1 MTRNS
6 RKTAVARL
14 AAIDDDVPAP
24 APTRGRNTKRRR
36 ELLVGD
42 WNIGFLVRDTH
53 RQFRAHLRE
62 RLMHEPHILSLWSY
76 LWALFKEDGL
86 AQNELARRVRLVGP
100 SVVSAINQMER
111 LGLAR
116 RVRSET
122 DRRVVHVWLTPKGRA
137 LESVMKDIA
146 AELSDF
152 ALADL
157 SDEEIAT
164 FCTLFARVR
173 ARLEPPE

>member
-1 MTRNS
+1 MTRNN
-6 RKTAVARL
+6 RKL
-14 AAIDDDVPAP
+14 AADDEVTSPPAKKP
-24 APTRGRNTKRRR
+24 QTKRRR
-36 ELLVGD
+36 ELLVGE

-53 RQFRAHLRE
+53 RQFRSHLRE
-62 RLMHEPHILSLWSY
+62 RLMNEPHILSLWSY

-111 LGLAR
+111 YGLAR

-137 LESVMKDIA
+137 LEDVIKTIA

-152 ALADL
+152 ALSDL
-157 SDEEIAT
+157 SDDEIAT
-164 FCTLFARVR
+164 FCRLFARVR
-173 ARLEPPE
+173 ARLEPRG

>member
-1 MTRNS
+1 MTRNT
-6 RKTAVARL
+6 RKL
-14 AAIDDDVPAP
+14 ALEPLIDDAAPAP
-24 APTRGRNTKRRR
+24 AKPRQGKRRR

-53 RQFRAHLRE
+53 RQFRAHLRD
-62 RLMHEPHILSLWSY
+62 RLLDEPHVLSLWSY

-122 DRRVVHVWLTPKGRA
+122 DRRVVHVWLTPKGRT
-137 LESVMKDIA
+137 LESRMKDVA

-152 ALADL
+152 ALGDL
-157 SDEEIAT
+157 SDEEIAA
-164 FCTLFARVR
+164 FCQLFARIR
-173 ARLEPPE
+173 ARLEPGD